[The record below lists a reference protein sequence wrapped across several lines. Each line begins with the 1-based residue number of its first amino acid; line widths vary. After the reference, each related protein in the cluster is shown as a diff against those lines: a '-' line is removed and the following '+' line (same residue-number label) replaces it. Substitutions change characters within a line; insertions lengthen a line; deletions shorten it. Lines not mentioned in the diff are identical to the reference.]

1 MLEFNKE
8 HISADLSQVKS
19 KIDNAKKVG
28 KIMLA
33 GVAIS
38 STLLLSG
45 CGNYTILDTK
55 YTYNKAIIFDED
67 SATIIEIEKW
77 TDYDGEQ
84 LQLQTKDGAYI
95 LTSSYD
101 TKLMDDRNSDI
112 SAEDLVRSLKGDDVQ
127 INYLGDSVNKEKSR

>member
-8 HISADLSQVKS
+8 HIGADLSQVKS

-55 YTYNKAIIFDED
+55 YSFNKAIIFDED

-127 INYLGDSVNKEKSR
+127 INYLGDSVSKEKSR

>member
-55 YTYNKAIIFDED
+55 YTYNKAI
-67 SATIIEIEKW
+67 AIINK
-77 TDYDGEQ
+77 G
-84 LQLQTKDGAYI
+84 TKDKDWY
-95 LTSSYD
+95 
-101 TKLMDDRNSDI
+101 
-112 SAEDLVRSLKGDDVQ
+112 
-127 INYLGDSVNKEKSR
+127 SVNDKNCFKTWNEVDAFIDGICKGKNTNFCDEEER

>member
-84 LQLQTKDGAYI
+84 LQIQTKDGAYI

-127 INYLGDSVNKEKSR
+127 INYLGDAVSKGKSR

>member
-55 YTYNKAIIFDED
+55 YSFNKAIIFDED

-84 LQLQTKDGAYI
+84 LQLQTKDGAFI

-127 INYLGDSVNKEKSR
+127 INYLGESVSKEKSR

>member
-55 YTYNKAIIFDED
+55 YTFNKAIIFDED

-101 TKLMDDRNSDI
+101 TKLMDDRNSNI

-127 INYLGDSVNKEKSR
+127 INYLGDSASKGKSK